1 MFISSELESRVSRKA
16 HSNVITIF
24 SCQQEEVSIEGD
36 FLSICFGE
44 KYIFRFTTKNR
55 AVFKILESK
64 LVLAIINDGNTKY
77 VFDICSIEIKKE
89 QNYTV
94 TVEALKYEKKVI

>member
-1 MFISSELESRVSRKA
+1 MFISEEIESRVSQKA
-16 HSNVITIF
+16 HSNVIAIF
-24 SCQQEEVSIEGD
+24 DCQKEEVSIEGD

-44 KYIFRFTTKNR
+44 NNIFRFTTKNKT
-55 AVFKILESK
+55 VFKILESK
-64 LVLAIINDGNTKY
+64 SVLAIINDGNIKY